1 MAPPG
6 GSGDTPSYLYGIRAL
21 REALRSRTRPI
32 LRLCVIRKDGQFAE
46 LVRLAREAGIPV
58 HLEPRAAL
66 DRLVP
71 SGKHQGALAVVG
83 AKAYVEVEDIL
94 ASARER
100 QEPPCVVI
108 LDGIEDP
115 HNLGAILRSVEAAG
129 AHGVCIPERR
139 AAGLTGTVAKTSGGA
154 VEYVRIA
161 CVPNLSRLIEQLQDS
176 GLWVYGLD
184 ADASKRYTELDFQGP
199 CAMVFGA
206 EGTGIR
212 PGVLAKCDE
221 RAAIPMRGRV
231 GSLNVSAAAA
241 VVLFEMVRQREG
253 GAVSG
258 RRSSPPGSRP

>member
-1 MAPPG
+1 MAPRG
-6 GSGDTPSYLYGIRAL
+6 GSGDAPAYLYGIRAL
-21 REALRSRTRPI
+21 REALRSRARPI
-32 LRLCVIRKDGQFAE
+32 LRLCVIRKDAQFAE
-46 LVRLAREAGIPV
+46 LVRLAREAGVPV
-58 HLEPRAAL
+58 QVEPRAAL

-94 ASARER
+94 ACARER
-100 QEPPCVVI
+100 REPPCVVV

-115 HNLGAILRSVEAAG
+115 HNLGAVLRSAEAAG

-139 AAGLTGTVAKTSGGA
+139 SAGLTGTVAKTSGGA

-184 ADASKRYTELDFQGP
+184 AAAPKGYTELDFQGP

-221 RAAIPMRGRV
+221 RAAIPMRGKV

-241 VVLFEMVRQREG
+241 VVLFEMVRQRG
-253 GAVSG
+253 GGTVSG
-258 RRSSPPGSRP
+258 RRSSLPGSQP

>member
-6 GSGDTPSYLYGIRAL
+6 GSGDPAYLYGIHAL
-21 REALRSRTRPI
+21 REALRSRTRSL
-32 LRLCVIRKDGQFAE
+32 LRLCVIQKGGRFAE
-46 LVRLAREAGIPV
+46 LVRLAQEAGVPV
-58 HLEPRAAL
+58 HVEPRAAL

-83 AKAYVEVEDIL
+83 VKAYATVEEIL
-94 ASARER
+94 AYARER
-100 QEPPCVVI
+100 GEPPCLVI
-108 LDGIEDP
+108 LDGVEDP
-115 HNLGAILRSVEAAG
+115 HNLGAVLRSVEAAG

-154 VEYVRIA
+154 LEYVRTA
-161 CVPNLSRLIEQLQDS
+161 CVPNLSRLIEQVQRA

-184 ADASKRYTELDFQGP
+184 AGAAKGYTELDLKGP
-199 CAMVFGA
+199 CAVVLGA

-241 VVLFEMVRQREG
+241 VVLFEMVRQRAG
-253 GAVSG
+253 GGISG
-258 RRSSPPGSRP
+258 WRSSPPGSRP

>member
-6 GSGDTPSYLYGIRAL
+6 GSGDTPAYLYGIHAL
-21 REALRSRTRPI
+21 REALRSRARPI
-32 LRLCVIRKDGQFAE
+32 LRLSVIRKDGQFAD

-58 HLEPRAAL
+58 HVEPRAAL

-94 ASARER
+94 AHARGR
-100 QEPPCVVI
+100 REPPCLVI

-115 HNLGAILRSVEAAG
+115 HNLGAVLRSAEGAG

-139 AAGLTGTVAKTSGGA
+139 SAGLTGTVAKTSGGA
-154 VEYVRIA
+154 VEHMRIA

-184 ADASKRYTELDFQGP
+184 ADAPKGYTALDFRGP

-206 EGTGIR
+206 EGSGIR
-212 PGVLAKCDE
+212 HGVLAKCDE
-221 RAAIPMRGRV
+221 RAAIPMRGKV

-241 VVLFEMVRQREG
+241 VVLFEMVRQRAG
-253 GAVSG
+253 DTVSG
-258 RRSSPPGSRP
+258 RRSSLPGSQP

>member
-1 MAPPG
+1 MARPG
-6 GSGDTPSYLYGIRAL
+6 GSGDAPTYLYGIHAL
-21 REALRSRTRPI
+21 KEALRSRARPI

-46 LVRLAREAGIPV
+46 LVRLAREVGVPV
-58 HLEPRAAL
+58 HVEPRSAL

-71 SGKHQGALAVVG
+71 SGKHQGVLAVVG

-94 ASARER
+94 AYARER
-100 QEPPCVVI
+100 REPPCVVV

-115 HNLGAILRSVEAAG
+115 HNLGAVLRSAEAAG

-139 AAGLTGTVAKTSGGA
+139 SAGLTGTVAKTSGGA

-161 CVPNLSRLIEQLQDS
+161 CVPNLSRLIVQLQDS

-184 ADASKRYTELDFQGP
+184 AAAPNVYTELDFVGP

-212 PGVLAKCDE
+212 PGVLAKCDQ
-221 RAAIPMRGRV
+221 RAAIPMRGKV

-241 VVLFEMVRQREG
+241 VVLFEMVRQRAG
-253 GAVSG
+253 GSVSG
-258 RRSSPPGSRP
+258 RRSSLPESRP

>member
-6 GSGDTPSYLYGIRAL
+6 GSGDASAYLYGIHAL
-21 REALRSRTRPI
+21 KEALRSRARPI
-32 LRLCVIRKDGQFAE
+32 LRLSVVRKDGQFAE
-46 LVRLAREAGIPV
+46 LVHLAREIGVPV
-58 HLEPRAAL
+58 HVEPRAAL

-71 SGKHQGALAVVG
+71 SGKHQGAVAVVG
-83 AKAYVEVEDIL
+83 VKAYVEVEDIL
-94 ASARER
+94 AYARGRE
-100 QEPPCVVI
+100 EPPCLVI

-115 HNLGAILRSVEAAG
+115 HNLGAVLRTVEAAG

-139 AAGLTGTVAKTSGGA
+139 SAGLTGTVAKTSGGA

-161 CVPNLSRLIEQLQDS
+161 CVPNLSRLIEQVQGS

-184 ADASKRYTELDFQGP
+184 AKAPKGYTELDFRGP
-199 CAMVFGA
+199 CAVVFGA

-221 RAAIPMRGRV
+221 RAAIPMRGKV

-241 VVLFEMVRQREG
+241 AVLYEVVRQRAG
-253 GAVSG
+253 GDVSG
-258 RRSSPPGSRP
+258 RRSSLPGSRP

>member
-1 MAPPG
+1 MARPG
-6 GSGDTPSYLYGIRAL
+6 GSGDAPACLYGIHAL
-21 REALRSRTRPI
+21 KEALRSRTRP
-32 LRLCVIRKDGQFAE
+32 LLKLCVIRKDGQFAE
-46 LVRLAREAGIPV
+46 LVRLAREAGVPV
-58 HLEPRAAL
+58 HVEPRAAL

-71 SGKHQGALAVVG
+71 SGRHQGALAVVG

-94 ASARER
+94 ACARAR
-100 QEPPCVVI
+100 REPPCVVI
-108 LDGIEDP
+108 LDGVEDP
-115 HNLGAILRSVEAAG
+115 HNLGAVLRTAEAAG
-129 AHGVCIPERR
+129 VHGVCLPDRR
-139 AAGLTGTVAKTSGGA
+139 SAGLTGTVAKTSGGA

-161 CVPNLSRLIEQLQDS
+161 CVTNLSRLIEQLQHS

-184 ADASKRYTELDFQGP
+184 AGATKGYTELDLAGP

-221 RAAIPMRGRV
+221 RAAIPMRGKV

-241 VVLFEMVRQREG
+241 VVLFEMVRQRSG
-253 GAVSG
+253 GGVSG

>member
-6 GSGDTPSYLYGIRAL
+6 GSGDAPACLYGIHAV

-32 LRLCVIRKDGQFAE
+32 LRLCVVRQDGQFAD

-58 HLEPRAAL
+58 HVEPRAAL
-66 DRLVP
+66 DRLVA
-71 SGKHQGALAVVG
+71 SRKHQGVLAVVG
-83 AKAYVEVEDIL
+83 VKPYVEVEDIL
-94 ASARER
+94 AHARAR
-100 QEPPCVVI
+100 GEPPCVVV

-115 HNLGAILRSVEAAG
+115 HNLGAVLRSVEAAG

-139 AAGLTGTVAKTSGGA
+139 SAGLTGTVAKTSGGA

-184 ADASKRYTELDFQGP
+184 AEASKAYTTLDFRGP

-206 EGTGIR
+206 EGVGIR
-212 PGVLAKCDE
+212 PGVLATCDE
-221 RAAIPMRGRV
+221 RAAIPMRGKV

-241 VVLFEMVRQREG
+241 VVLFEMVRQRAAA
-253 GAVSG
+253 AVSG
-258 RRSSPPGSRP
+258 R